1 MNNRD
6 RGDEIQFMDRMMNT
20 YGKVHNSKYWSEID
34 SIVPREGTKQILDIG
49 CGPGLLLKES
59 IDHYNVSNAVG
70 IDLSPVMLSKANE
83 VLEPYKSQ
91 VEVNLVEQH
100 MQEDTSLPVA
110 MDLIFCSRV
119 MRSFENVIDVLQEV
133 KKSLSVNGY
142 FILLDWDRLGIN
154 SYLKYFENDD
164 YLKTMTFED
173 KIRLQRNF
181 SKYSL
186 EDWFILFNHVGLSV
200 VHSFQL
206 DPAHI
211 VVIAKK

>member
-1 MNNRD
+1 
-6 RGDEIQFMDRMMNT
+6 MDRMMNT

-59 IDHYNVSNAVG
+59 IDRYNVSSAVG

-186 EDWFILFNHVGLSV
+186 EDWFILFNHVGLSIG
-200 VHSFQL
+200 HSFQL